1 VHLPAV
7 VVTAVV
13 VVVVVVDVGNKVQL
27 YRGQYL
33 NPGIKVLL
41 KLIHKINKNRANFNI
56 CFKFSFVF
64 ITKL

>member
-1 VHLPAV
+1 VHLPTV

-13 VVVVVVDVGNKVQL
+13 VVVMVVVDVGSKVQL

-41 KLIHKINKNRANFNI
+41 KLIPKINKI
-56 CFKFSFVF
+56 
-64 ITKL
+64 